1 MTANLPID
9 DLRTLIAR
17 LRGSHHHGDAVRA
30 DALEVLV
37 KGAEDV
43 KQLIGLAK
51 ASTEMS
57 DSDPETDSE
66 EGKPD
71 TTEDEAMGKGGYSG
85 DPVAKGEG
93 GEGYGKDEESE
104 EGEESSESEKESDE
118 NMGKGADDVSIVDA
132 TELVKGLDGRLTGMT
147 VLANQIL
154 DELRATT
161 TRQDALD
168 ARLANMEA
176 LTKGIGQQA
185 ELMARAVGALGE
197 HVSTGFVA
205 LTKASMESML
215 TARELAPG
223 VAGVSINPQ
232 RAMQRHA
239 GNDGRASDS
248 AFTVEQ
254 LIKGSNNRVISSR
267 QAELFRQTG
276 RFDNDDA
283 RNAELMRSM
292 SNLVNKKTT

>member
-1 MTANLPID
+1 
-9 DLRTLIAR
+9 
-17 LRGSHHHGDAVRA
+17 
-30 DALEVLV
+30 
-37 KGAEDV
+37 
-43 KQLIGLAK
+43 
-51 ASTEMS
+51 
-57 DSDPETDSE
+57 
-66 EGKPD
+66 
-71 TTEDEAMGKGGYSG
+71 
-85 DPVAKGEG
+85 
-93 GEGYGKDEESE
+93 
-104 EGEESSESEKESDE
+104 
-118 NMGKGADDVSIVDA
+118 
-132 TELVKGLDGRLTGMT
+132 
-147 VLANQIL
+147 
-154 DELRATT
+154 
-161 TRQDALD
+161 
-168 ARLANMEA
+168 MEA
-176 LTKGIGQQA
+176 LTKGIGQQT